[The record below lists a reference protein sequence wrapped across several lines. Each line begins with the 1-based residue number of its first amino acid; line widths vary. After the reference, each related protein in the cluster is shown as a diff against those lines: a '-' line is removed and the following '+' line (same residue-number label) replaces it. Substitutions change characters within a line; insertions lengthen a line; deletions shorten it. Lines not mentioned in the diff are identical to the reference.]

1 MTDLWIVLFSWLP
14 AWFQVVVL
22 GLIALTVI
30 FIIIKVIGLILNAIP
45 FL

>member
-1 MTDLWIVLFSWLP
+1 MLELWSILFSWLP

-22 GLIALTVI
+22 GLIALSVLLI
-30 FIIIKVIGLILNAIP
+30 VLKIIGLVLDAIP

>member
-1 MTDLWIVLFSWLP
+1 MGNLWTVLFSWLP

-30 FIIIKVIGLILNAIP
+30 FLIVKVIGLILDAIP

>member
-1 MTDLWIVLFSWLP
+1 MADLWTVLFSWLP

-30 FIIIKVIGLILNAIP
+30 FIIVKVIGLILNAIP

>member
-1 MTDLWIVLFSWLP
+1 MSALWSVFFSWLP

-22 GLIALTVI
+22 GFFALIVI
-30 FIIIKVIGLILNAIP
+30 LLVLKIVGLVLNAIP